1 MGKDFTPREHH
12 MADIMYGFSRNRTVM
27 RDADGNETVLYDPHS
42 PASVKYPNL
51 SFLFGSGLADILEEF
66 GSGAGSVLSDIEK
79 RLVRIIEADSGEKDD
94 QLYLWY
100 IGKLDPDFYYN
111 TWNNELLREYIV
123 SLVRSDKKEE
133 SAC

>member
-1 MGKDFTPREHH
+1 
-12 MADIMYGFSRNRTVM
+12 MADVMYGFSGHRTAM
-27 RDADGNETVLYDPHS
+27 RDTGGNETVLYDPSS

-66 GSGAGSVLSDIEK
+66 GSGADSVLSDIEK
-79 RLVRIIEADSGEKDD
+79 RLVCIIDAGSGKKDD
-94 QLYLWY
+94 PLYLWY
-100 IGKLDPDFYYN
+100 IGKLDPNFYYN